1 METEKASYR
10 KPEGKEGKRLFD
22 NMDKEHRPVSL
33 WSISHINI
41 QENDTVLDIGCGSG
55 LNVKRLHEKSSKA
68 KTYGIDYSSTSV
80 ETAKTLNREEVKQGS
95 VDIIKANVQ
104 EMPFEDERFDIVT
117 AFETVYFWPTIVESF
132 REVKR
137 ILKPQGQFCII
148 MDANGIYDDELKEIE
163 KQENCKFY
171 TDEELT
177 IYLKE
182 AGFSKITIYN
192 RKRKNDKL
200 IIKRFYENKVTEEVV
215 DEDINDN
222 YHEGRLV
229 TPEWLCIISE
239 K

>member
-104 EMPFEDERFDIVT
+104 E
-117 AFETVYFWPTIVESF
+117 
-132 REVKR
+132 
-137 ILKPQGQFCII
+137 
-148 MDANGIYDDELKEIE
+148 IYCNSI
-163 KQENCKFY
+163 
-171 TDEELT
+171 
-177 IYLKE
+177 
-182 AGFSKITIYN
+182 
-192 RKRKNDKL
+192 
-200 IIKRFYENKVTEEVV
+200 
-215 DEDINDN
+215 
-222 YHEGRLV
+222 
-229 TPEWLCIISE
+229 
-239 K
+239 